1 VGGLSI
7 AEAFAK
13 TGLASWMVGQLTML
27 KGNFMIVIMLAVVT
41 LVILLTE
48 ITSNIATSTMMVPI
62 MAAMAIGIGI
72 HPYALMIT
80 AATAASFAFMLPVA
94 TPPNAIAY
102 GTGYI
107 TLSQMFRAGF
117 WLDILGIIIISLI
130 TTFWL
135 PVSWSIDINTLPVW

>member
-1 VGGLSI
+1 MIFYININPG
-7 AEAFAK
+7 E
-13 TGLASWMVGQLTML
+13 LTFVSPL
-27 KGNFMIVIMLAVVT
+27 QTIVIMLAVVT

-48 ITSNIATSTMMVPI
+48 ITSNTATGTMMMPI
-62 MAAMAIGIGI
+62 MAAMAIGMGI

-107 TLSQMFRAGF
+107 TMPQMAQAGL
-117 WLDILGIIIISLI
+117 WLNILGIIVITLI
-130 TTFWL
+130 TTYWL
-135 PVSWSIDINTLPVW
+135 PVSWGIDINTLPVWFSQ